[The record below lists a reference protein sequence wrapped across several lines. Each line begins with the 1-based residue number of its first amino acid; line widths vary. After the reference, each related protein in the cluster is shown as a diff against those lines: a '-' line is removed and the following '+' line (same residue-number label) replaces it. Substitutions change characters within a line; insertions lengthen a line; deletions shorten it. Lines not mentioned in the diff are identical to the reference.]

1 MLEIQISVKVGRHRK
16 KVVNWPAAEF
26 TSYLPMTMLLLDSV
40 NFYAIL
46 RNMKIQGSQIWI
58 SMQARTLKN
67 VIKKI
72 ESWGKIVLP
81 TKNYGKHSTLNVSYT
96 THIYSYIMRIL

>member
-1 MLEIQISVKVGRHRK
+1 
-16 KVVNWPAAEF
+16 
-26 TSYLPMTMLLLDSV
+26 
-40 NFYAIL
+40 
-46 RNMKIQGSQIWI
+46 
-58 SMQARTLKN
+58 MQARTLKN

-72 ESWGKIVLP
+72 ESWGKIVLS